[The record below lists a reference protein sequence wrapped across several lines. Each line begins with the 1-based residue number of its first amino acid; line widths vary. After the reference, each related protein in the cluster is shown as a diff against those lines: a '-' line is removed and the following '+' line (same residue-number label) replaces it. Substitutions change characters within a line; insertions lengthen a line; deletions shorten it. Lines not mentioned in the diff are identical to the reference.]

1 MLLILRERNGDL
13 EVPLGIIINVAE
25 EIEIKACVIEA
36 RKRIRRR
43 IERLLLLLMLLRP
56 FLQYADGPSSRPWK
70 LEGVKVGSWNLER
83 LERVM
88 MREGE
93 LAGKKRRGRPL
104 IMLGANDIYTPLV

>member
-83 LERVM
+83 LERVT
-88 MREGE
+88 RLY
-93 LAGKKRRGRPL
+93 LALDGVYRP
-104 IMLGANDIYTPLV
+104 IWAAFPNNPTR